1 MKVTTRD
8 ILAILQKF
16 AVAGDDAIVKQ
27 IDQVK
32 QLHPSPINQLVTF
45 RYRQQHFFML
55 VDETAEDNVSYIMQ
69 QIRIVKSDVS
79 GELLKNPVA
88 HLSTFG
94 MPYKGKDIY
103 LFCAVKNKTRLDLLL
118 AADHPEFS
126 RSTWQKYIKQGLV
139 YINGKPATR
148 ARQEVDQYDN
158 VTYRIPEADDHN
170 RMTLPI
176 LYLDDEVIVVNKPAG
191 MLTHSKGVLNDEFTI
206 ADFFRRYTKV
216 GLETNRPG
224 IVHRLDRDTSGV
236 IIGARTPEA
245 FAWLKKQFAQRLAQK
260 VYLAVV
266 QGAPTQPVAHI
277 DIPIGR
283 NPAAPSTFRPDPR
296 GRSAQTLYKTL
307 AQANGKSLLALKPR
321 TGRTHQLRVHLR
333 YIDAPIV
340 GDRVYGKA
348 GQRMFL
354 HAYRLSIAT
363 AVGKNKTFVAP
374 VPAEFRDEF
383 PGIDDVIADI

>member
-158 VTYRIPEADDHN
+158 VTVYQ
-170 RMTLPI
+170 
-176 LYLDDEVIVVNKPAG
+176 
-191 MLTHSKGVLNDEFTI
+191 
-206 ADFFRRYTKV
+206 
-216 GLETNRPG
+216 RPM
-224 IVHRLDRDTSGV
+224 I
-236 IIGARTPEA
+236 IIG
-245 FAWLKKQFAQRLAQK
+245 
-260 VYLAVV
+260 
-266 QGAPTQPVAHI
+266 
-277 DIPIGR
+277 
-283 NPAAPSTFRPDPR
+283 
-296 GRSAQTLYKTL
+296 
-307 AQANGKSLLALKPR
+307 
-321 TGRTHQLRVHLR
+321 
-333 YIDAPIV
+333 
-340 GDRVYGKA
+340 
-348 GQRMFL
+348 
-354 HAYRLSIAT
+354 
-363 AVGKNKTFVAP
+363 
-374 VPAEFRDEF
+374 
-383 PGIDDVIADI
+383 